1 MTMQQDHPA
10 FDDESGLIRTSLQGN
25 VLQVAGELDFDS
37 STQLFASASSASEPP
52 QPITIDMGAV
62 TFMDSTAIGVLVQVS
77 HQRTV
82 TIVNPSEQVRRI
94 LEITG
99 LTEWFGLERD
109 ADGTSAQN

>member
-1 MTMQQDHPA
+1 MTMQQHHPA
-10 FDDESGLIRTSLQGN
+10 FDDESGLIHTTVQGN
-25 VLQVAGELDFDS
+25 VLKVAGELDFDT
-37 STQLFASASSASEPP
+37 STHLLASASSGAEPP
-52 QPITIDMGAV
+52 QPITIDMGEV

-99 LTEWFGLERD
+99 LTEWFGLDRVAERP
-109 ADGTSAQN
+109 APQN